1 MQFPWHRPPDRPA
14 ATTKGNKIMTDRFAS
29 ARAYAFSFVGA
40 LLVAALM
47 VSAAV
52 PVMPIA

>member
-1 MQFPWHRPPDRPA
+1 
-14 ATTKGNKIMTDRFAS
+14 MTDRFVS

-40 LLVAALM
+40 VLVAALM

>member
-1 MQFPWHRPPDRPA
+1 LASTAGSTGGHH
-14 ATTKGNKIMTDRFAS
+14 KGNWIMTDRFVS
-29 ARAYAFSFVGA
+29 ARAYAFS
-40 LLVAALM
+40 L